1 MVVSFMKN
9 TNRIHQRF
17 RQLFRYWSVI
27 KDKALRKE
35 FFNEIELIN
44 FNRLKYF
51 GYFLLAM
58 GAYQLFA
65 DFFLS
70 DFWENQQISSFMYL
84 DITVVLAATIILLV
98 SYTNPP
104 RTTSEI
110 RPWHSIYFH
119 IYLFYHLAWATTI
132 AIIEAKTA
140 NSVPTFLIGVFAATT
155 IYLLR
160 AIPSLVMLV
169 VSLVGLFA
177 GLKLTGMDT
186 PQLINQYSPTVIL
199 VFIAWLVSRVLLNTR
214 MRTFKER
221 KSIELARD
229 NLDQTVKERTQ
240 ELLTAN
246 TKLQEEVKKKQKSQ
260 RRLLQEKK
268 KAEEADRL
276 KSVFLANM
284 SHEIRTPLNGII
296 GFGDLL
302 KNPKLTIEKKDRYVE
317 IIGNNGQQ
325 LVKIIDDLMDISM
338 IESNQL
344 KLNLVEFRLSH
355 ILPDAEVFFNNYLRI
370 NNKEHL
376 SITNGGFTGDGNDTL
391 KSDPARVQ
399 QVLYNL
405 LGNAVKF
412 TQKGEIRFG
421 AKLDEGYIM
430 VYVEDTG
437 IGISQEKC
445 RAIFERFRQ
454 GEESTS
460 RTYGGTGLG
469 LSISKGIVELL
480 GGMIWIDLSYTEGA
494 RFCFALPT
502 VEIKE
507 VLSAKKLEP
516 SIRQLEKKAAIIT
529 SVKKYENGFLDY
541 YVHSRKL
548 FLKKIHP
555 FRIGS
560 VSDLPHADTYILD
573 MQKEDPANYEDLIHT
588 ILDTGKNL
596 ITVSDSN
603 PITIKKLQALGC
615 HLVLDTPVNINLLL
629 AKIKTGLQKGEYT
642 TRV

>member
-1 MVVSFMKN
+1 
-9 TNRIHQRF
+9 
-17 RQLFRYWSVI
+17 
-27 KDKALRKE
+27 
-35 FFNEIELIN
+35 
-44 FNRLKYF
+44 
-51 GYFLLAM
+51 
-58 GAYQLFA
+58 
-65 DFFLS
+65 
-70 DFWENQQISSFMYL
+70 
-84 DITVVLAATIILLV
+84 
-98 SYTNPP
+98 
-104 RTTSEI
+104 
-110 RPWHSIYFH
+110 
-119 IYLFYHLAWATTI
+119 
-132 AIIEAKTA
+132 
-140 NSVPTFLIGVFAATT
+140 
-155 IYLLR
+155 
-160 AIPSLVMLV
+160 
-169 VSLVGLFA
+169 
-177 GLKLTGMDT
+177 
-186 PQLINQYSPTVIL
+186 
-199 VFIAWLVSRVLLNTR
+199 
-214 MRTFKER
+214 
-221 KSIELARD
+221 
-229 NLDQTVKERTQ
+229 
-240 ELLTAN
+240 
-246 TKLQEEVKKKQKSQ
+246 
-260 RRLLQEKK
+260 
-268 KAEEADRL
+268 
-276 KSVFLANM
+276 
-284 SHEIRTPLNGII
+284 
-296 GFGDLL
+296 
-302 KNPKLTIEKKDRYVE
+302 
-317 IIGNNGQQ
+317 
-325 LVKIIDDLMDISM
+325 
-338 IESNQL
+338 
-344 KLNLVEFRLSH
+344 
-355 ILPDAEVFFNNYLRI
+355 
-370 NNKEHL
+370 
-376 SITNGGFTGDGNDTL
+376 
-391 KSDPARVQ
+391 
-399 QVLYNL
+399 
-405 LGNAVKF
+405 
-412 TQKGEIRFG
+412 
-421 AKLDEGYIM
+421 M

-642 TRV
+642 TRA